1 MPISGKKMLAL
12 AKKSGWVLERIS
24 SSHHIV
30 SKDDIHVSI
39 PIHKNKDLKKG
50 IEHTLKKQLGL

>member
-12 AKKSGWVLERIS
+12 AKRNGWILDRVS

-30 SKDDIHVSI
+30 IKNGVHVSI
-39 PIHKNKDLKKG
+39 PVHKNQDLKKG
-50 IEHTLKKQLGL
+50 IEHTLKRQLGI

>member
-12 AKKSGWVLERIS
+12 AKKNGWVIERIS
-24 SSHHIV
+24 GSHHIV
-30 SKDDIHVSI
+30 TKNGVHISI
-39 PIHKNKDLKKG
+39 PIHKNQDLKKG